1 MATKRGSKP
10 GKSTKKLKSM
20 PLSAKK
26 AKRVKGGSFSIA
38 GGHEKWIE
46 ATGWI
51 ETIDPFGRK
60 I

>member
-1 MATKRGSKP
+1 MATKRGSKSVKP
-10 GKSTKKLKSM
+10 TKKIKSM
-20 PLSAKK
+20 PISAKK
-26 AKRVKGGSFSIA
+26 AKGVKGGSFSIA
-38 GGHEKWIE
+38 GAHEKWIE